1 MLINRETG
9 VSGLNISEAATNSS
23 RQTCCRPPFV
33 RDIFSP
39 SKPIENGLHLLE
51 ICIDN
56 ILTKG
61 WICRWNRW
69 FAIQRV
75 ARSLS
80 LSNST
85 RMTWVFAAV
94 VAALMTSLVL
104 HIGFCFSIRPFGR
117 RQKITVSDE
126 FWKG

>member
-51 ICIDN
+51 ICIYN
-56 ILTKG
+56 ILTKR
-61 WICRWNRW
+61 WSCRWNRS
-69 FAIQRV
+69 FAIQRL
-75 ARSLS
+75 ARPLS
-80 LSNST
+80 LSSST
-85 RMTWVFAAV
+85 YVTYVFAAV
-94 VAALMTSLVL
+94 SEDWLMLD
-104 HIGFCFSIRPFGR
+104 IGFCFRVGALGR
-117 RQKITVSDE
+117 RQKITMSNE
-126 FWKG
+126 FWKGI